1 MLSITNN
8 TQQQTKWK
16 KKQQLGKSAK
26 QKMEIDQRPMMWNN
40 GFGNSSAMSSSMFE
54 PLAYEYSTTPD
65 NRFIAPHFTSAPEFT
80 SAPDS
85 ESKTPMRENW
95 NANVQPTQQTVLLNR
110 RKRNRA
116 PSLTI
121 DDLEDA
127 SQWSTTARSA
137 CQSNGEEAV
146 QRLRGL
152 YSRLLPESTNESRY
166 LSKTQLCSAIAQ
178 QLHIDHLE
186 PIEVDAIPS
195 EYLDPETQ
203 EPLINPYLVRL
214 PNSTIAVNYNRSTLQ
229 GWVQRNQ
236 VPASDLATAIQNQR
250 LGAAVRAWL
259 QRHGI
264 VWTDDIN
271 TAAALTSPNNNN
283 NINNNSTR
291 INNNNKQPKTI
302 QQLVQQLDLD
312 VGDLVWV
319 IAANPQRQHISRLP
333 TGRTPYVV
341 FNVDPLQLVD
351 SREPPFR
358 TWTITDPNVSL
369 LRTAEAV
376 EECLQLQPQRYSEC
390 LDTIDEYLNW
400 LQIQQWQHNYSSKIE
415 QELQDALLQSNKD
428 VRLQMR
434 SPARNYNNINNNRN
448 DNQNYMSSYIS

>member
-1 MLSITNN
+1 ME
-8 TQQQTKWK
+8 

-54 PLAYEYSTTPD
+54 PLAYEYATTPA
-65 NRFIAPHFTSAPEFT
+65 NRFIAPHFTSAADFAT
-80 SAPDS
+80 APDS
-85 ESKTPMRENW
+85 ENKTAMRENW
-95 NANVQPTQQTVLLNR
+95 NANVQSTQQTVLLNR

-121 DDLEDA
+121 DDLDLEDA

-152 YSRLLPESTNESRY
+152 YSRLLPESANESRY
-166 LSKTQLCSAIAQ
+166 LSKTQLCSAISE
-178 QLHIDHLE
+178 QLHMNNLE

-203 EPLINPYLVRL
+203 EPLIDPYLVRL
-214 PNSTIAVNYNRSTLQ
+214 PNSGIAVNYNRSTLQ
-229 GWVQRNQ
+229 GFVQRNQ
-236 VPASDLATAIQNQR
+236 VPASDLATAVQNQR

-264 VWTDDIN
+264 VWTDN
-271 TAAALTSPNNNN
+271 NSSPNN
-283 NINNNSTR
+283 NINNSTR
-291 INNNNKQPKTI
+291 KNTNNSSKQPKTI

-333 TGRTPYVV
+333 TGRTPYVI

-400 LQIQQWQHNYSSKIE
+400 LQIQQWQHNYSLKIE

-428 VRLQMR
+428 TRLRLR
-434 SPARNYNNINNNRN
+434 SSSTRNYNNNITSNN
-448 DNQNYMSSYIS
+448 DSEYMSSYIS